1 MKNNFFY
8 EKEPRLHEKHDFELL
23 CENSRQAEITFRLE
37 QCDFNSYVVDQRN
50 QGAIEPWFAI
60 LQTYERKKKL
70 ERAKYHYRMSAIRM
84 EYYLEGNPY
93 AMMGNYKQCEDIYD
107 ERYGAV
113 DHLEMNGTNQRE
125 KEYNELKRQHE
136 EIKKRTNA

>member
-23 CENSRQAEITFRLE
+23 CEMLRQSEITYRKE
-37 QCDFNSYVVDQRN
+37 QCDFNIYVIDQRN

-60 LQTYERKKKL
+60 LQTYERKKEL
-70 ERAKYHYRMSAIRM
+70 ERAQYHYRMRAICM
-84 EYYLEGNPY
+84 EYYLEVNPY

-107 ERYGAV
+107 ERYGEV

-136 EIKKRTNA
+136 ENKQRPNS